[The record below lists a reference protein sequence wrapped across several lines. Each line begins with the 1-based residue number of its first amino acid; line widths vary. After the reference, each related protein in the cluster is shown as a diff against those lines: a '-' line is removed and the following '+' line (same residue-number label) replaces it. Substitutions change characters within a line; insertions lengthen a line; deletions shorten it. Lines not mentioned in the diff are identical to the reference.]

1 MVKLQYKRRVM
12 SFDAESLSPE
22 VLQLLEFKGDVQTRS
37 EYIKKAIEFYH
48 EYLKYPK
55 AHKIRLI
62 NENYE
67 EMKHYLRQIGNTRK
81 KLLEKEKE
89 LMNGSK
95 KMSDL

>member
-1 MVKLQYKRRVM
+1 M
-12 SFDAESLSPE
+12 SFDAESLSPD

-62 NENYE
+62 NENYI

-81 KLLEKEKE
+81 KIAEKEKE
-89 LMNGSK
+89 FMNGDQKVSK
-95 KMSDL
+95 L